1 MCILKVFLYLI
12 DIKRIK
18 IVCCLLEVIFLIIS
32 PEFFQG
38 TFFRQYYCLYSE
50 KLYFYCTPK
59 TSIMK
64 TTTTFLLILFWSL
77 TVVAQNTPTPISEQA
92 FVTSMEQLEE
102 EFSDLE
108 KMELAEK
115 MLNENHL
122 SAAQLKQVLKEF
134 DFERQKEQLA
144 KIAYPRMYDPNNF
157 HQIYSTFDF
166 DDTRKRL
173 KIWSNT
179 QPNYG
184 NNNSASAGAINAG
197 SFERAYQ
204 QLQATTFDSDKW
216 PIAQELVD
224 NNYLYAEQVS
234 DIITLFDFKTSED
247 KFARYAYPK
256 TYDPQNYHLV
266 VDALTF
272 SSSKQSL
279 SNWIQ
284 EQPRPN
290 PNNSSVNND
299 PNWNANNNNDPYGN
313 NDPNWNSNNNNSP
326 YGNNSPNWNSNNN
339 NNPYSNNNPNN
350 NSNNNNN
357 PYGNNNSTG
366 NNNSVTAAPVSTT
379 DFINISNQ
387 LHDIPN
393 DRDRL
398 VRAKQISDQVS
409 WKSEQVRELMEQFLF
424 ENSRLDFAI
433 YAYSH
438 TSDVQNYGLVRDAL
452 AELDKQQQLVAY
464 IQSVGGTLDNN
475 TSNTNNG
482 TTVDGNNGSNSNN
495 GGVAVLADNDF
506 QTAKAAV
513 ERYSSDNDRL
523 NAAKSIVEEQYL
535 NSNQVAQLVELFV
548 FDDVRLEFAKL
559 AYPKTQ
565 DQENYNQVI
574 VLMQNTS
581 SQEALR
587 QYINNK

>member
-1 MCILKVFLYLI
+1 M
-12 DIKRIK
+12 K
-18 IVCCLLEVIFLIIS
+18 ITI
-32 PEFFQG
+32 
-38 TFFRQYYCLYSE
+38 
-50 KLYFYCTPK
+50 
-59 TSIMK
+59 
-64 TTTTFLLILFWSL
+64 TFLLILFWSL
-77 TVVAQNTPTPISEQA
+77 TVVAQNTSTPMSEQA
-92 FVTSMEQLEE
+92 FVKSMEQLEE

-144 KIAYPRMYDPNNF
+144 KMAYPRVYDPNNF
-157 HQIYSTFDF
+157 YQIYSTFDF

-173 KIWSNT
+173 KAWSNT
-179 QPNYG
+179 QPHYG
-184 NNNSASAGAINAG
+184 NNSNSAASMGANNAG
-197 SFERAYQ
+197 SFERAYH
-204 QLQATTFDSDKW
+204 QLQSTTFDTDKW

-234 DIITLFDFKTSED
+234 ALVTLFDFKTSED

-272 SSSKQSL
+272 PSSKQSL

-284 EQPRPN
+284 GQPRPN
-290 PNNSSVNND
+290 PNNGSVNND
-299 PNWNANNNNDPYGN
+299 PNWNANNNNNPYGNNDPNWNSNNNNDPYGN
-313 NDPNWNSNNNNSP
+313 NDPNWNSNNNNDPYGNNDPNWNSNNNNDPYGNNDPNWNTNNNNSP

-339 NNPYSNNNPNN
+339 NTSSNNNNPNN

-366 NNNSVTAAPVSTT
+366 NNTSVTAAPVSST

-409 WKSEQVRELMEQFLF
+409 WKSEQVRELMELFLF

-433 YAYSH
+433 YAYHH

-475 TSNTNNG
+475 TSNANNG
-482 TTVDGNNGSNSNN
+482 TTVDGNNNNNSNN
-495 GGVAVLADNDF
+495 GGVAVLTDNDF

-523 NAAKSIVEEQYL
+523 NAAKSIIEEQYL

-548 FDDVRLEFAKL
+548 FDDVRLDFAKL

-587 QYINNK
+587 QYINNN